1 MPRPVTG
8 LACQIKV
15 SQMTTANKRD
25 NVIRVCFPSVNRAGA
40 DFGETML
47 IGPWVDE
54 TVGLTRQAP
63 STRVQARPDG
73 KASENQKAD
82 KDGRRQGGVCNLPP

>member
-15 SQMTTANKRD
+15 SQMTTATTRD
-25 NVIRVCFPSVNRAGA
+25 NGSRVCFPSANRAGA

-54 TVGLTRQAP
+54 TVGLNPAGTLNPR
-63 STRVQARPDG
+63 SGET
-73 KASENQKAD
+73 
-82 KDGRRQGGVCNLPP
+82 

>member
-1 MPRPVTG
+1 MTRPVRG

-15 SQMTTANKRD
+15 PQMTTATTRD
-25 NVIRVCFPSVNRAGA
+25 NGTRVCFPSVNCVGA

-54 TVGLTRQAP
+54 TVGLNPA
-63 STRVQARPDG
+63 G
-73 KASENQKAD
+73 
-82 KDGRRQGGVCNLPP
+82 NLNPRSDET